1 MNNMNNNMN
10 NNNNNNNNE
19 EDIPLTYILYTITEC
34 KERYHACNVLGLF
47 IEELADL
54 EILLGNKL
62 TKVGSRLDFSK
73 VEWLTEFSI
82 CWDSIFRTVTSV
94 KGNLHHSLAATLSS
108 NLGKPFPDHA
118 KINNKKLVALSEKIT
133 IKYDEL
139 KRAKTAYNK
148 SYEKYVRSFRET
160 EATISSRDAAIV
172 EQQTQSSNQGE
183 VVQGGQTNYIT
194 NLFNKMAPNAD
205 YTKKLNDRCI
215 ELIRNLNTNER
226 DLSNTVIKLQEYQD
240 NLINEIKLGIQD
252 VIDLDLFRIQFTSE
266 GIHRLNLAED
276 LLLQRMAE
284 ATTLLG
290 EKIDS
295 VDVDKEISI
304 WLQVV
309 DSSDQGKKDLSQNDS
324 SDLFAKV
331 EKLLESLEYLRGMS
345 SKAMILFNDLSDIEK
360 GYCKGILKAH
370 DKHTNIQNPDNY
382 CNITSQLTSSFSHIH
397 AQAADNYCGK
407 IMQILDFVVTRLDA
421 AKLNLIEKQSEGTKR
436 IERANATVSRNAQ
449 KLSTLRKTLNERR
462 ETLKSA
468 KEGLGSQFI
477 SPDPRE
483 IIDDDDV
490 NRIQD
495 DDECESEE
503 MSSAA
508 SDVSG
513 DKKLGNP
520 NFKGMDK
527 LKRGFK
533 KVGTNVLRATKLSVA
548 VGLETPA
555 ERVTR
560 IELQIQQYEKDE
572 KELYSTLVLSMSD
585 VDEAHDGTRKDILNA
600 INSTKEVVCE
610 SLKEMKKSMQSFL
623 TWKISFIEL
632 SRQAL
637 EILKDYQEIPNFK
650 KTVREKGAKG
660 EKDKHKWIMKFEDI
674 EKFDPLYS
682 EIIENEKKNYGW
694 TTASSGDYGR
704 RGSVAS
710 QESGLQLSTATSILS
725 ESQSDMDAIMI
736 IPKMSRRRSK
746 SFDDIGNVDSK
757 KQDDN
762 NRSYN
767 NISMTDSNGDFEG
780 IKSEDTAEQ
789 SLHKEKAASDPVIE
803 NKRVVQSVPVQI
815 APPQPVIYIKGSSAE
830 KNNKQSQ
837 SQPQPQVVKQKVS
850 PSNGSSHHQHNHNNH
865 HHQHHKNHHDDS
877 NVAEMMRFGLD
888 EHDKVVESYTCALI
902 PRKGLLTHGKM
913 FITQNYIAFSGWPE
927 TRVLLAMELIES
939 IEKQN
944 TLMYIPNAISITTAT
959 EEYFFGS
966 FIDRDPCYNLLTR
979 LSAVKKKLVEINGQ
993 SDNEKRKVVLGLQ
1006 TPKKLDNI
1014 PLSGVGANLGASIG
1028 AVVSGIGRDLGIEIG
1043 GDADSYSK
1051 SISNSNSNISHSIVH
1066 TILENNV
1073 EKVKSI
1079 SEPIKFPE
1087 TSYQSPP
1094 RKVNESVVVG
1104 SDIDVASLFYNEKK
1118 VIKLCDSMIKGSYKD
1133 FFNKLWQ
1140 GGKGYESFLSSE
1152 GDLNISFDEWKP
1164 FNGTVAEDLNKIP
1177 FNYYRNFSYHHPR
1190 TTMLMFGPKNAPA
1203 KQIQY
1208 LYLNHQDG
1216 QGLPEAEEAGQFLV
1230 LTVTQFDGIP
1240 MAEFFKVLQYWGYT
1254 SQPNNN
1260 IKTNIGLHVHFI
1272 KTTLLKGQVASG
1284 VKDELTTLAKRWCT
1298 FAQNFMDCKTDIIT
1312 QSSAIKAVSTRGG
1325 SAAPSPADVRIL
1337 ESKNMVTYDGN
1348 KEEKKGLEWWK
1359 IFFYLLLVI
1368 TFIIIIASLH
1378 IHYKND
1384 RRITELQSEIKKLST
1399 QLQILNKL
1407 IDDIKSNSKVEFE
1420 LIN

>member
-1 MNNMNNNMN
+1 MNSSNSNNNIVAISSN
-10 NNNNNNNNE
+10 NNNQDDN
-19 EDIPLTYILYTITEC
+19 IPLSYFLYTITEC
-34 KERYHACNVLGLF
+34 KERYHACNVLGSF

-62 TKVGSRLDFSK
+62 TKVGTRLDFSK
-73 VEWLTEFSI
+73 VEWLTEFSV
-82 CWDSIFRTVTSV
+82 CWDSIFRTVTSI
-94 KGNLHHSLAATLSS
+94 KGNLHHSLASTLSS
-108 NLGKPFPDHA
+108 NLGKPFPDHS
-118 KINNKKLVALSEKIT
+118 KSNNKKLIALSEKIT
-133 IKYDEL
+133 AKYDEL

-160 EATISSRDAAIV
+160 EATISSRDAALA
-172 EQQTQSSNQGE
+172 EQQTQSNNQGE
-183 VVQGGQTNYIT
+183 VVQGGQNYIT

-215 ELIRNLNTNER
+215 ELIRALNMNER

-240 NLINEIKLGIQD
+240 NLINEMKIGMQD
-252 VIDLDLFRIQFTSE
+252 VIDLDLLRIQFTSE

-284 ATTLLG
+284 ATTILG
-290 EKIDS
+290 EKIDA
-295 VDVDKEISI
+295 VDVDNEISV

-331 EKLLESLEYLRGMS
+331 EKLLESLEYIRGMS
-345 SKAMILFNDLSDIEK
+345 SKAMVLFNDLSDIEK
-360 GYCKGILKAH
+360 GYCKGVLKAH

-382 CNITSQLTSSFSHIH
+382 CNITSQLTNSFSQIH
-397 AQAADNYCGK
+397 SQAADNYCGK
-407 IMQILDFVVTRLDA
+407 IMQVLDFVVTRLDA
-421 AKLNLIEKQSEGTKR
+421 AKLNLIEKQSEGNKR
-436 IERANATVSRNAQ
+436 IEKANATVSRNAQ

-468 KEGLGSQFI
+468 KEGLGSQFT
-477 SPDPRE
+477 SPDPRDV
-483 IIDDDDV
+483 IDDDDV

-495 DDECESEE
+495 DEEFDSED

-513 DKKLGNP
+513 DKKSTNP

-555 ERVTR
+555 ERVSR

-572 KELYSTLVLSMSD
+572 KELYSALVLSMSD

-610 SLKEMKKSMQSFL
+610 SLKEMKKAMQSFL
-623 TWKISFIEL
+623 KWKINFIQL
-632 SRQAL
+632 SRKAL

-650 KTVREKGAKG
+650 KTVIEKGGKG
-660 EKDKHKWIMKFEDI
+660 EKDKHKLIMNFEDI

-694 TTASSGDYGR
+694 STSSGDFGR
-704 RGSVAS
+704 RSSVSSS
-710 QESGLQLSTATSILS
+710 QESGLSIVSSTAS
-725 ESQSDMDAIMI
+725 EFQHDMDAIMI

-746 SFDDIGNVDSK
+746 SFDDISNVDQK
-757 KQDDN
+757 KVESDN
-762 NRSYN
+762 SYN
-767 NISMTDSNGDFEG
+767 KISLTDSNGDFDDN
-780 IKSEDTAEQ
+780 KSNDQKSDNAVVQ
-789 SLHKEKAASDPVIE
+789 SPQKEKHAADAVIE
-803 NKRVVQSVPVQI
+803 NKRVQAVPVQI
-815 APPQPVIYIKGSSAE
+815 APPQPVIYIKGTAID
-830 KNNKQSQ
+830 KNAKQAQ
-837 SQPQPQVVKQKVS
+837 TQGHVVKQKVS
-850 PSNGSSHHQHNHNNH
+850 PSHGSSHHHNNH
-865 HHQHHKNHHDDS
+865 NHHHPHKSNHHDDS

-888 EHDKVVESYTCALI
+888 ENDKVVESYTCALY

-979 LSAVKKKLVEINGQ
+979 LSAVKKKLVEINGHN
-993 SDNEKRKVVLGLQ
+993 DNEKRKVVLGLQ

-1043 GDADSYSK
+1043 GDADSYSR
-1051 SISNSNSNISHSIVH
+1051 SNSNPSHIITH
-1066 TILENNV
+1066 TIIEHNAD
-1073 EKVKSI
+1073 KGKST
-1079 SEPIKFPE
+1079 SEQVPVKFPE
-1087 TSYQSPP
+1087 TSYLSPS
-1094 RKVNESVVVG
+1094 RKTSDSVAVSG
-1104 SDIDVASLFYNEKK
+1104 DIDVASLFNDNKK
-1118 VIKLCDSMIKGSYKD
+1118 VIKLCDSLIKGSYKN
-1133 FFNKLWQ
+1133 FFQKLWQ
-1140 GGKGYESFLSSE
+1140 GGKGYEMFLLSE
-1152 GDLNISFDEWKP
+1152 GDLNITFDEWKP
-1164 FNGTVAEDLNKIP
+1164 FSGTVAEDLNKIP
-1177 FNYYRNFSYHHPR
+1177 YNYYRNFSYHHPR

-1203 KQIQY
+1203 KQVQY

-1216 QGLPEAEEAGQFLV
+1216 QSLPEAEESGQFLV

-1254 SQPNNN
+1254 SQANNN
-1260 IKTNIGLHVHFI
+1260 IKTNIGLHVHFT

-1298 FAQNFMDCKTDIIT
+1298 FAQNFMVSKIDTIAHA
-1312 QSSAIKAVSTRGG
+1312 SVVKAASTRGG
-1325 SAAPSPADVRIL
+1325 SAMPSPADVRLL
-1337 ESKNMVTYDGN
+1337 ETKGVIYEDN
-1348 KEEKKGLEWWK
+1348 KAEKRGPGWWK
-1359 IFFYLLLVI
+1359 IFTYLLLVF

-1384 RRITELQSEIKKLST
+1384 RRITELGNEIKSLSN
-1399 QLQILNKL
+1399 QVQILNKI
-1407 IDDIKSNSKVEFE
+1407 IDDINKRSSSKVEFE